1 MKLVKHLWKVL
12 NKQKIKDVFRATHG
26 TIGESKTRKQE
37 YHTNFEGHLLM
48 CSFRIHSPS
57 LLAEYSK
64 INEERKKERDKENQQ
79 KRGINKENKKT
90 ML

>member
-1 MKLVKHLWKVL
+1 MKLVKHIWKVL
-12 NKQKIKDVFRATHG
+12 NKQKIKDVFRATHV

-48 CSFRIHSPS
+48 CSFWIHSPS

-64 INEERKKERDKENQQ
+64 VNEERKKDRDEK
-79 KRGINKENKKT
+79 KREINKENKKT